1 MDILYWSVN
10 TSITMKI
17 ALFGGSFDPV
27 GQHHLKIVKMLLKM
41 DFFDQIVVVPCG
53 PRPDKKSV
61 NDINPVYRATM
72 SDITF
77 RGVSEKIKIDLY
89 DLEKD
94 HFSTTFELEQR
105 YAKQGEV
112 WHVVGFDLVEGG
124 QRNASPI
131 QKEWAHGRL
140 LWEKSRFIVIL
151 RDGTSFSRND
161 LPPQC
166 QTLGPE
172 FVGASS
178 VIRNLVFNHQSV
190 ENLVTHE
197 VAKYIERYSLYRGQ
211 LPLQKTLLRIKDPRL
226 LVAADE
232 DNAIAMDIKAQLRP
246 FCDAENPNLIVDIG
260 GDGNKLHA
268 IRKYWRLRLPFLGIN
283 AGHRGYLLN
292 DVDAADLF
300 PLRDALVIHYLPLLH
315 IEIETVDGS
324 WKTVFGFNEAWLER
338 ATGQSAWIE
347 LIRNNRDHIP
357 KVVGDGLLISTAA
370 GSTGYAKNIAG
381 FSLPTHVR
389 ELLLVGMGIAEP
401 SQWRNTIVS
410 PHSVFEFKA
419 LDTAKRPVR
428 AFVDGVPQGRVKY
441 MRIRT
446 SRIAAVELAFIKGY
460 DIAEKHTSIQL
471 PYFEPI

>member
-1 MDILYWSVN
+1 
-10 TSITMKI
+10 MKI

-27 GQHHLKIVKMLLKM
+27 GRHHLEIVKMVLNTGM
-41 DFFDQIVVVPCG
+41 FDQVVVVPCG

-72 SDITF
+72 SDISF
-77 RGVSEKIKIDLY
+77 RGVSEKVKVDLH

-94 HFSTTFELEQR
+94 DFSTTFELEQR
-105 YAKQGEV
+105 YASQGEV
-112 WHVVGFDLVEGG
+112 WHVVGFDLVQGG

-131 QKEWAHGRL
+131 QKEWANGRL
-140 LWEKSRFIVIL
+140 LWEKSRFIVVL
-151 RDGTSFSRND
+151 REGARFSRAD
-161 LPPQC
+161 LPPLC

-172 FVGASS
+172 IAGASS
-178 VIRNLVFNHQSV
+178 AIRNMVFNHKPID
-190 ENLVTHE
+190 NLVTPE
-197 VAKYIERYSLYRGQ
+197 VSRYIERYSLYRGQ
-211 LPLQKTLLRIKDPRL
+211 LPLQKTLLRIDTPRL

-232 DNAIAMDIKAQLRP
+232 DNAIAMDIKAQLKP
-246 FCDAENPNLIVDIG
+246 FWDDTNPNLIVDIG

-292 DVDAADLF
+292 DVDAACLF
-300 PLRDALVIHYLPLLH
+300 PLRDALVIHFLPLLH
-315 IEIETVDGS
+315 VELQSVDGR
-324 WKTVFGFNEAWLER
+324 WKTVFGFNEAWVER

-347 LIRNNRDHIP
+347 LIRNQRDHIP

-389 ELLLVGMGIAEP
+389 ELLLVGMAIAEP

-419 LDTAKRPVR
+419 LDIAKRPVR
-428 AFVDGVPQGRVKY
+428 AYVDGVPQGQVQY

-460 DIAEKHTSIQL
+460 DIAEKHTGIQL

>member
-1 MDILYWSVN
+1 
-10 TSITMKI
+10 MKI

-27 GQHHLKIVKMLLKM
+27 GQHHLEIVKMLLNT
-41 DFFDQIVVVPCG
+41 DFFDQVVVVPCG

-72 SDITF
+72 LDITF
-77 RGVSEKIKIDLY
+77 RGISEKIKIDLH

-94 HFSTTFELEQR
+94 RFSTTFELEQR
-105 YAKQGEV
+105 YASQGEV

-124 QRNASPI
+124 RKNASPI
-131 QKEWAHGRL
+131 QKEWANGRL

-151 RDGTSFSRND
+151 RDGTLFSRAD
-161 LPPQC
+161 LPPTS
-166 QTLGPE
+166 QTFGPE
-172 FVGASS
+172 ITGASS
-178 VIRNLVFNHQSV
+178 IIRNLVFNHQPID
-190 ENLVTHE
+190 NLVTPE
-197 VAKYIERYSLYRGQ
+197 VARYIERYSLYRGR
-211 LPLQKTLLRIKDPRL
+211 LPLQKTLLRIDTPRL

-232 DNAIAMDIKAQLRP
+232 NNASARDIKAQLWP
-246 FCDAENPNLIVDIG
+246 FIDATNPNLIVDIG

-292 DVDAADLF
+292 DVDAATLF

-315 IEIETVDGS
+315 VGIKTADGN
-324 WKTVFGFNEAWLER
+324 WKTVFGFNEAWIER

-419 LDTAKRPVR
+419 LNTAKRPVR
-428 AFVDGVPQGRVKY
+428 AYVDGVPQGRIEY

-460 DIAEKHTSIQL
+460 DIAEKHTGIQL

>member
-1 MDILYWSVN
+1 
-10 TSITMKI
+10 MKI

-27 GQHHLKIVKMLLKM
+27 GRHHLKIVRMLLDM
-41 DFFDQIVVVPCG
+41 AFFDQIVVVPCG

-61 NDINPVYRATM
+61 NNINPVYRATM
-72 SDITF
+72 LDITF
-77 RGVSEKIKIDLY
+77 RGLSQKIKIDLH

-94 HFSTTFELEQR
+94 IFSTTFELEQR
-105 YAKQGEV
+105 YRSQGEV
-112 WHVVGFDLVEGG
+112 WHVVGLDLVQGG
-124 QRNASPI
+124 RDNASPI
-131 QKEWAHGRL
+131 QKEWAHGGL
-140 LWEKSRFIVIL
+140 LWQNSRFIVVL
-151 RDGTSFSRND
+151 RDGIPFERDD

-166 QTLGPE
+166 QVLEPE
-172 FVGASS
+172 VEGASS
-178 VIRNLVFNHQSV
+178 VIRNLVFNHQPFDH
-190 ENLVTHE
+190 LVIPE
-197 VAKYIERYSLYRGQ
+197 IANYIDRYNLYRGQ
-211 LPLQKTLLRIKDPRL
+211 LPLQETLLRIEAPRL
-226 LVAADE
+226 ILAADE
-232 DNAIAMDIKAQLRP
+232 NNAIAKKIEAQLRP
-246 FCDAENPNLIVDIG
+246 HCDSRNPNLIVDIG

-292 DVDAADLF
+292 DIDAANLF

-315 IEIETVDGS
+315 VEIQPVEGH
-324 WKTVFGFNEAWLER
+324 WKTVFGFNEAWAER

-357 KVVGDGLLISTAA
+357 RVVGDGLLISTAA

-410 PHSVFEFKA
+410 PHSVFELNA
-419 LDTAKRPVR
+419 LEIAKRPVR
-428 AFVDGVPQGRVKY
+428 AFVDGVPQGRIQS

-460 DIAEKHTSIQL
+460 DITEKQTSIQL
-471 PYFEPI
+471 PYFQPL